1 MPRRT
6 LENEVSNIY
15 KQFFAFCAARPSLFC
30 FDFFL
35 RLLLS
40 HSPSE
45 RAKKEKKQ
53 STKMALRDTVPSLC
67 ACGRTLRLEFLRH
80 KHTNTHPGALKKLKK
95 REAIFMG
102 TYRVRNSGTG
112 LGPLAATDSTGK
124 LAPPVARTVPHRMCT
139 RLSRNASNFGKKSPP
154 QDFPRKIP
162 QTQIKHTREKA
173 LCVVM
178 LRTKIVSL
186 PHSLTRSLLLLLS
199 HSRALRG
206 SVFVYTKRWREREGN
221 AAAF

>member
-1 MPRRT
+1 
-6 LENEVSNIY
+6 
-15 KQFFAFCAARPSLFC
+15 
-30 FDFFL
+30 
-35 RLLLS
+35 
-40 HSPSE
+40 
-45 RAKKEKKQ
+45 
-53 STKMALRDTVPSLC
+53 
-67 ACGRTLRLEFLRH
+67 
-80 KHTNTHPGALKKLKK
+80 
-95 REAIFMG
+95 MG

-124 LAPPVARTVPHRMCT
+124 LAPPVARTVPHRMCN

-186 PHSLTRSLLLLLS
+186 PHSLTRALVLLLRDVFALLLA
-199 HSRALRG
+199 RAAGERFCVHKAVERARG
-206 SVFVYTKRWREREGN
+206 ECRRVLIGK
-221 AAAF
+221 